1 MAFYMNPAK
10 RFSDSITLTAAPVKT
25 PKNTRESLFIHKAYP
40 NGIFQIEK
48 GTGRGAVLY
57 DRCYT
62 FTDISYVNKDDED
75 KANVLLSLM
84 DFLKGMSSSF
94 KITVSNQYQNMTQFV
109 NDIFTDINRSDYP
122 EVSKGISMWIK
133 EKMEDSDLHDLNRVL
148 TLTITVRT
156 RTYDEARSYFLA
168 MDTEL
173 ERLFGAMRSII
184 VPMKAEQ
191 RLNMIRNF
199 FYQEERR
206 NMISA
211 MMHCMMSFLYQ

>member
-10 RFSDSITLTAAPVKT
+10 RFSDSITLTTAPVKT
-25 PKNTRESLFIHKAYP
+25 PKNTREALFIHKAYP
-40 NGIFQIEK
+40 NGIFQIENSK
-48 GTGRGAVLY
+48 GAVLY

-84 DFLKGMSSSF
+84 DFLKGMSTSF

-122 EVSKGISMWIK
+122 EVSEGISMWIK
-133 EKMEDSDLHDLNRVL
+133 EKMENSDLHDLNRVL

-156 RTYDEARSYFLA
+156 RTYDEARSYFLG

-173 ERLFGAMRSII
+173 ERLFSAMRSIFVI
-184 VPMKAEQ
+184 SS
-191 RLNMIRNF
+191 IRKR
-199 FYQEERR
+199 RR
-206 NMISA
+206 NMIST
-211 MMHCMMSFLYQ
+211 MMHCMMLFLCQ